1 MILLT
6 DILKEITEGKQLGTL
21 YHYTDIKNMVKIIP
35 SNKLKGRYKDEQDMF
50 VISFT
55 RNQIFTSQPRQLG
68 GKNLN
73 SRLVIDGNKLSNK
86 YKLSPYA
93 GYGFRRNVDKE
104 QEERL
109 YMENEYLTNLDNYVV
124 HYDFF
129 LEKILDRTYYRIPS
143 LIEYLEF
150 LLNNIQNPKFR
161 FYFKNKELSK
171 QETKEFLDDEYK
183 SIA

>member
-1 MILLT
+1 MILLI

-21 YHYTDIKNMVKIIP
+21 YHYTEIEYMVRILSDNM
-35 SNKLKGRYKDEQDMF
+35 LKGKYKDKQDMF
-50 VISFT
+50 IISFT

-86 YKLSPYA
+86 YKLFPYA

-109 YMENEYLTNLDNYVV
+109 YMKDEYLNNIDAYVIY
-124 HYDFF
+124 YDFF
-129 LEKILDRTYYRIPS
+129 LEKILDRTYYKIPS
-143 LIEYLEF
+143 LIKYLEF
-150 LLNNIQNPKFR
+150 LLSNIQNPKFR

-171 QETKEFLDDEYK
+171 QEAKDIIDNEYK
-183 SIA
+183 SLK